1 LWVRCRVLPPA
12 DLFGYMGGM
21 EVEDATRRTHLANER
36 THLAW
41 WRTGLTALAVGLAAG
56 RIVPELAGGAAW
68 PFQVLGAGYAV
79 LGLSLILYGHQRRA
93 EVERALARGEWSVF
107 PANVALAMTGAGLV
121 LGAGTIVAII
131 FAGG

>member
-1 LWVRCRVLPPA
+1 
-12 DLFGYMGGM
+12 M

-68 PFQVLGAGYAV
+68 PYQVIGAGYAI
-79 LGLSLILYGHQRRA
+79 LGCALILYGHVRR
-93 EVERALARGEWSVF
+93 EQVQEALARGEWLHF
-107 PANVALAMTGAGLV
+107 PHPSHWRPPAPGSFSARRRCS
-121 LGAGTIVAII
+121 
-131 FAGG
+131 

>member
-1 LWVRCRVLPPA
+1 MR
-12 DLFGYMGGM
+12 GM
-21 EVEDATRRTHLANER
+21 AVEDATRRTHLANER

-68 PFQVLGAGYAV
+68 PFQLLGAGYAL

-107 PANVALAMTGAGLV
+107 PPRVALAMTAAGLV
-121 LGAGTIVAII
+121 LGAATIAAIA

>member
-1 LWVRCRVLPPA
+1 
-12 DLFGYMGGM
+12 MTGM
-21 EVEDATRRTHLANER
+21 EVEDATRRTRLANER

-68 PFQVLGAGYAV
+68 PFQALGAGYAV
-79 LGLSLILYGHQRRA
+79 LGLGLILYGHQRRG
-93 EVERALARGEWSVF
+93 EVEQALDRGEWAIF
-107 PANVALAMTGAGLV
+107 PPRVALAMTVVGVL
-121 LGAGTIVAII
+121 LGAATIAAII